1 MKKFKGP
8 KKQRGSIMSIGVG
21 ATMNITKTITPPGGA
36 PNATAFVVDED
47 APNPGGA
54 GNFRLDAFWKPDG
67 TRCFTC
73 RGLSFEVVQN
83 DVSPAWGIQSGNW
96 TNLVKT
102 ANFTN
107 IRSIW
112 WSPDGT
118 KLSVGTRVP
127 SAAFNIK
134 VFDQSATP
142 FDLTV
147 LGAST
152 NKTIGVASGGP
163 SDHIWSADGK
173 TLWQKYDGTLRQII
187 RYTALVSFDPT
198 TLGAAVDN
206 FDMAPDAGTG
216 VRTIAFSTDGTVMY
230 GMNLQVLV
238 SWDLSVPFDI
248 TTMGNYQTG
257 PSIPAALGIPRGLN
271 VRTDNTDIYV
281 EGDQNQKRMAWFRI
295 P

>member
-8 KKQRGSIMSIGVG
+8 KKQRGSVMSISAGT
-21 ATMNITKTITPPGGA
+21 TMNITKPVTPPGGA
-36 PNATAFVVDED
+36 PNATAFVVSED
-47 APNPGGA
+47 VPSPGGA
-54 GNFRLDAFWKPDG
+54 GTFRLDAFWKPDG

-73 RGLSFEVVQN
+73 RGLNFEVAQN
-83 DVSPAWGIQSGNW
+83 DVSPAWGIQPGNW
-96 TNLVKT
+96 TNFVTT
-102 ANFTN
+102 ANFSN

-118 KLSVGTRVP
+118 KLSVCTRVP

-134 VFDQSATP
+134 VHDQSATP

-152 NKTIGVASGGP
+152 NKTIGVQSGGP

-173 TLWQKYDGTLRQII
+173 TLWQVYDGTLRQII
-187 RYTALVSFDPT
+187 RFTALVSFDPT

-206 FDMAPDAGTG
+206 FDMLPDIGTDG
-216 VRTIAFSTDGTVMY
+216 RTFAFSTDGTVMY
-230 GMNLQVLV
+230 GMDGQVLV
-238 SWDLSVPFDI
+238 SWDLSIPFDI
-248 TTMGNYQTG
+248 TTMANFQTG
-257 PSIPAALGIPRGLN
+257 PSIPAALGSPRGLT
-271 VRTDNTDIYV
+271 VRPDNTDIFV
-281 EGDQNQKRMAWFRI
+281 TGDQNQRRAAWFRI